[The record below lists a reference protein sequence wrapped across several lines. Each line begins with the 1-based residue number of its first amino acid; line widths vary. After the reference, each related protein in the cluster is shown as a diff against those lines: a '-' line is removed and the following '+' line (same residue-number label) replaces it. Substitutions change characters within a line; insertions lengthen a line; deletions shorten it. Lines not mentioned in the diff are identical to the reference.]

1 MDPPPGFQE
10 RNTRD
15 PRETKGVLMITQ
27 RARALKPSATLA
39 ITAKEKELRAQG
51 LDIVGFGA
59 GEPDFDTPMHIK
71 KAAIDAILDGYTKYT
86 PAAGSEELKDAIIA
100 KFKKDNDLEYKRNE
114 VIVTCGGKHALYSL
128 FQTIFEEGDE
138 VIIPAPYWVSYPSM
152 VELAGATPVLVET
165 HEEED
170 YQLTAGML
178 KNHITSKTKG
188 IVLNY
193 PSNPCGSVFYMSNLE
208 QIGKLAVENN
218 IYLIS
223 DEIYDKIVYDGHKH
237 TSIASL
243 GGPIKEQTIITHAV
257 SKTYSMT
264 GWRIGFAAGKKEIIE
279 AMSNIQSQSTSNP
292 TSISQKAALAAL
304 TGPQDF
310 VDMMVKEFKK
320 RRDFFVDGLNSID
333 GVTCFNPKGAFYVFP
348 SFRGIMDRVY
358 KGKRVTSIAQWTQI
372 LLEDFHVAVVPGI
385 EFGKEGYLRLSFA
398 TSMAVIEKGLE
409 RIKRAVEAL
418 D

>member
-1 MDPPPGFQE
+1 
-10 RNTRD
+10 
-15 PRETKGVLMITQ
+15 MISH
-27 RARALKPSATLA
+27 RARSLKPSATLD

-59 GEPDFDTPMHIK
+59 GEPDFDTPIHIK

-86 PAAGSEELKDAIIA
+86 PAAGSEELKDAVIA
-100 KFKKDNDLEYKRNE
+100 KFKKDNDLEYKRDE
-114 VIVTCGGKHALYSL
+114 IIVACGGKHALYNL
-128 FQTIFEEGDE
+128 FQSIFEEGDE
-138 VIIPAPYWVSYPSM
+138 VIIPTPYWVSYPAM
-152 VELAGATPVLVET
+152 AELAGATPVFVET

-170 YQLTAGML
+170 YQLTAEML
-178 KNHITSKTKG
+178 KKHITSKTKG
-188 IVLNY
+188 IILNY
-193 PSNPCGSVFYMSNLE
+193 PSNPSGSVYYVPNLE
-208 QIGKLAVENN
+208 QIGKLAVENG
-218 IYLIS
+218 IHLIS
-223 DEIYDKIVYDGHKH
+223 DEIYDKIVYDGYKH

-243 GGPIKEQTIITHAV
+243 GGPIKDMTIITHGV

-264 GWRIGFAAGKKEIIE
+264 GWRIGFAAGKKGIIQ

-304 TGPQDF
+304 TGPQDS
-310 VDMMVKEFKK
+310 VALMVQEFKK
-320 RRDFFVDGLNSID
+320 RRDFFVDGLNSIE
-333 GVTCFNPKGAFYVFP
+333 GVSCFNPKGAFYVFP
-348 SFRGIMDRVY
+348 SFKGLAGRTY
-358 KGKRVTSIAQWTQI
+358 KGRKVASVAQWTQI
-372 LLEDFHVAVVPGI
+372 LLEDFHVAVVPGD